1 MKIKKSLVGVALF
14 CGLPICIAFGEG
26 ISGFPQVR
34 NYSFEEIGEASP
46 GVRLSSDSVGRLLAI
61 QEGASLVFDDKNW
74 ERLLE
79 NQTTTAITQIVN
91 APEGDKLFYGT
102 SGDWGYLE
110 YLPDGLLKPH
120 SLRGATAP
128 DWTSNSSFELIDFV
142 GNSVVFGGISGVVL
156 YDRDSGEQM
165 YFDIDD
171 VGSLFV
177 QGDNVYIS
185 SFIDGI
191 HVLNTKSFTITKPK
205 RGVEHPLALQ
215 LVSEWSDESVVG
227 LSFYEHRFVFYDGE
241 EPKFWETKID
251 SLLVEGVSDIQ
262 LLDDQRLAVA
272 IKGKGLFIL
281 SRDGEIV
288 LALENSNF
296 QGIHDLYFNE
306 AGVLWISTSDGVSK
320 LLYNSPATNFDHRL
334 GLALNWP
341 TPFNHNGK
349 TLVYSDGKLYEAK
362 PTAPGHSTEF
372 EEIDLGLG
380 GNYGAWCAASA
391 PSGLLV
397 GNSSGV
403 FYRSDTGE
411 VEKVVEGVNTSRL
424 VALEGDYRAYLAIGF
439 ARIVAIRETEKGWE
453 QIGEGVPGV
462 GFPSIMHVT
471 GTQSIWIEL
480 GSNRVARIVF
490 RDGKIITRIFDE
502 FPWEGRSWVNV
513 GNIGKTTILTGPS
526 AARVFFD
533 EESEQFCERPEL
545 DALIDELP
553 VIPIRMKEDQFGVIW
568 VTHTNGVM
576 VLHPTESGY
585 RLDSE
590 SLSVIREN
598 YPLVSLTGESDIWIH
613 SGRLLIHV
621 DRDGMGYR
629 SKTVRPTLVRVVDSR
644 RNYEIFNIAKPD
656 KAKLGKIPF
665 GQNSLNFHF
674 FPGTYSPMNSPSYQY
689 RLEGYSEGWSLP
701 SKDST
706 IRFTSLQ
713 EGDYSM
719 SVRLLDRR
727 GFMGESATFSFS
739 IEPPVYRTWY
749 SYLGY
754 TLCLFGTIWVF
765 SRWLLERASD
775 RQASLEAIVKERTH
789 ALDVMNEELKRSAL
803 DAKKAEQAKSEFLA
817 NMSHEIRTP
826 MNGVMGMCTVLQ
838 DTDLDDR
845 QSDYVDTIRSSS
857 DTLLTIINDI
867 LDFSKI
873 EAGKL
878 QLESISFDLRLLA
891 EEVFDLLSG
900 QLEGKSIDLI
910 FHFDRYV
917 SKMRIGDPT
926 RIRQVLVNL
935 VGNAIKFTKQGEICV
950 AVANGDDLNELDIA
964 VSDTGIG
971 INNENLDSLFSPF
984 CQEDESVT
992 RKYGG
997 TGLGLSIS
1005 KMLVEAM
1012 GGRIWATSTIGE
1024 GSTFQ
1029 FTLRVEVDESTEVQE
1044 FTDLLF
1050 GKRLLLCDDGKRSCL
1065 ASREILRGWGAE
1077 VESVATVG
1085 EALAKLERGETF
1097 DVVVAGASEVSGG
1110 CGETIRRIRERFSE
1124 EELPIVAIASVKLA
1138 KELRLMPELGLA
1150 DVLTKPVH
1158 QAQVGKS
1165 LVRVLGINH
1174 DLGIRK
1180 AKRVQLNPISEGKTV
1195 RVLVVEDNPV
1205 NQKVARLMLSRLG
1218 LRADLAGNG
1227 IEGVESVLR
1236 QQYDIVLMDVQMPEM
1251 DGLEA
1256 TRRIRASALE
1266 HGQPKI
1272 YAMSAG
1278 VSELDKK
1285 VCFEVGMDGF
1295 VPKPVN
1301 AKNLKSILQT
1311 AIEEIEEQAASK
1323 G

>member
-1 MKIKKSLVGVALF
+1 MKIKKILAGVALF
-14 CGLPICIAFGEG
+14 WGLPISITVGEG

-79 NQTTTAITQIVN
+79 NQTSITVTQIVT
-91 APEGDKLFYGT
+91 APEGDELFYGA

-110 YLPDGLLKPH
+110 YLPNGLLGMH
-120 SLRGATAP
+120 SLRGGDAP
-128 DWTSNSSFELIDFV
+128 DWTSNASFDLIDFV
-142 GNSVVFGGISGVVL
+142 GNSVVFGGISGVVMH
-156 YDRDSGEQM
+156 DRDSGEQT

-177 QGDNVYIS
+177 LGDDVYIS
-185 SFIDGI
+185 SFISGI
-191 HVLNTKSFTITKPK
+191 HVLNTKTLTMTKPNPEVD
-205 RGVEHPLALQ
+205 RPFALQ
-215 LVSEWSDESVVG
+215 LVSEWTDESVVG
-227 LSFYEHRFVFYDGE
+227 LSFYDNRLVFSDGGKPE
-241 EPKFWETKID
+241 YWKTKVD
-251 SLLVEGVSDIQ
+251 TLLVNGVSDIQ

-281 SRDGEIV
+281 SSNGEIV
-288 LALENSNF
+288 LALEDSNF
-296 QGIHDLYFNE
+296 QGVHDLYFNE
-306 AGVLWISTSDGVSK
+306 PGVLWISTSDGVSK

-334 GLALNWP
+334 GLVLNWP
-341 TPFNHNGK
+341 TPFDHNGK

-362 PTAPGHSTEF
+362 PTAPGYSTEF
-372 EEIDLGLG
+372 EEIDLGVVSE
-380 GNYGAWCAASA
+380 YGAWCTAST
-391 PSGLLV
+391 PSGLLI

-403 FYRSDTGE
+403 FYRSDAGE
-411 VEKVVEGVNTSRL
+411 VEKVVEGVNTNRL
-424 VALEGDYRAYLAIGF
+424 VAIERDHRVYLAIGF
-439 ARIVAIRETEKGWE
+439 ASMVAIRETEKGWE
-453 QIGEGVPGV
+453 QMGEAVPGV
-462 GFPSIMHVT
+462 GYPSIMRVT
-471 GTQSIWIEL
+471 GNQSVWIEL
-480 GSNRVARIVF
+480 GSNRVARIVL
-490 RDGKIITRIFDE
+490 RDGKISTRVFDE
-502 FPWEGRSWVNV
+502 FPWEGRAWVNV
-513 GNIGKTTILTGPS
+513 GNIGKTTILSGPG

-533 EESEQFCERPEL
+533 EDSEQFCERPEL
-545 DALIDELP
+545 DTLIDQLP
-553 VIPIRMKEDQFGVIW
+553 VVPIRLREDKFGVIW

-576 VLHPTESGY
+576 TLHPTESGY

-613 SGRLLIHV
+613 SGRLLMHV

-644 RNYEIFNIAKPD
+644 RNYEIFNTAKPD
-656 KAKLGKIPF
+656 KAELGSIPF

-713 EGDYSM
+713 EGDYGM
-719 SVRLLDRR
+719 NVRLLDRR
-727 GFMGESATFSFS
+727 GFMGEPATFSFS

-749 SYLGY
+749 AYLGY
-754 TLCLFGTIWVF
+754 TICLIGTILLF
-765 SRWLLERASD
+765 SRWLLKRASD
-775 RQASLEAIVKERTH
+775 QQATLEAIVKERTH
-789 ALDVMNEELKRSAL
+789 ALDVMNEELKHSAR
-803 DAKKAEQAKSEFLA
+803 DAKKAEQAKSQFLA

-838 DTDLDDR
+838 DTELDDR
-845 QSDYVDTIRSSS
+845 QLDYVDTIRSSS

-878 QLESISFDLRLLA
+878 QLESISFDLRSLA
-891 EEVFDLLSG
+891 EEVFDLLSVR
-900 QLEGKSIDLI
+900 LEGKAIDLI
-910 FHFDRYV
+910 FHFYQDV
-917 SKMRIGDPT
+917 SKIRIGDPT
-926 RIRQVLVNL
+926 RVRQVLVNL

-950 AVANGDDLNELDIA
+950 TVANGDDPNELNIA

-971 INNENLDSLFSPF
+971 INDENLNILFNPF

-1029 FTLRVEVDESTEVQE
+1029 FTLCAPVDESKGAQE
-1044 FTDLLF
+1044 FTNLLS
-1050 GKRLLLCDDGKRSCL
+1050 GKRILLCDDGKRSNL
-1065 ASREILRGWGAE
+1065 ATREILMGWGAE
-1077 VESVATVG
+1077 VESVDTAAK
-1085 EALAKLERGETF
+1085 ALAKLEGGEAF
-1097 DVVVAGASEVSGG
+1097 DVLVAGASEVSGG
-1110 CGETIRRIRERFSE
+1110 CREATRRIRERHSE
-1124 EELPIVAIASVKLA
+1124 EELTIVAIASVKLA

-1158 QAQVGKS
+1158 QAQIGKS
-1165 LVRVLGINH
+1165 LVRALGIEH
-1174 DLGIRK
+1174 DLGVRK
-1180 AKRVQLNPISEGKTV
+1180 TKRVQLNPISKGKTV

-1218 LRADLAGNG
+1218 LEADVAGNG

-1256 TRRIRASALE
+1256 TRRIRASVLE

-1285 VCFEVGMDGF
+1285 VCFEAGMDGF

-1311 AIEEIEEQAASK
+1311 AIEEIEQQAASK